1 MPGTTRSSTPK
12 LHHSCVCRRLQPCA
26 DFRAPRHAAGHRQS
40 VDQTQ
45 PQRLAGVHGM
55 TTESERD
62 ELASEYVLGTLSA
75 EDRADVQRRLPT
87 DPELRAAVDVW
98 ERRLLDLTDLAE
110 PQQPSPLL
118 WPRIERSVERLTQKV
133 SSPAQTSWW
142 NLLPLWRGLSAAG
155 LAATLILGSILLT
168 QTTPKPS
175 YLVVLVAPQDK
186 APGWV
191 IQASNSHEIQLIPL
205 GVVEVPADK
214 ALEFWTKADGWQ
226 GPVSLGLV
234 KPGQA
239 LKVELDKLPPLQPNQ
254 LFELTLEGA
263 NGSPIGKPTGP
274 IQAIGRAV
282 KVL

>member
-1 MPGTTRSSTPK
+1 
-12 LHHSCVCRRLQPCA
+12 
-26 DFRAPRHAAGHRQS
+26 
-40 VDQTQ
+40 
-45 PQRLAGVHGM
+45 M
-55 TTESERD
+55 TTESAQERD

-75 EDRADVQRRLPT
+75 EARAEVQRRLPNE
-87 DPELRAAVDVW
+87 PELQAAVDAW
-98 ERRLLDLTDLAE
+98 ERRLLELTDLA
-110 PQQPSPLL
+110 PAHQPSSQL
-118 WPRIERSVERLTQKV
+118 WQRIERSVGQLTHKRA
-133 SSPAQTSWW
+133 PEISWW
-142 NLLPLWRGLSAAG
+142 NRLSLWRGLSAAG
-155 LAATLILGSILLT
+155 LAATLLLGSILLT

-175 YLVVLVAPQDK
+175 FLVVLVAPQDK

-191 IQASNSHEIQLIPL
+191 IQASSPREIQLIPL
-205 GVVEVPADK
+205 GVVEVPTDK
-214 ALEFWTKADGWQ
+214 ALEFWTKADSWQ

-239 LKVELDKLPPLQPNQ
+239 LSIPLDKLPPLQPNQ